1 VTITPQARIAAIL
14 DRVMPN
20 IFGRIMMLSARLLPL
35 PTGTSGDEAWTGG
48 EAQPGAL
55 PRAATVLADRAARHN
70 NELFITS

>member
-1 VTITPQARIAAIL
+1 
-14 DRVMPN
+14 
-20 IFGRIMMLSARLLPL
+20 MMLSARLLPL